1 MQLPN
6 CAVGATA
13 KYLGNS
19 GPGSPVL
26 SREGM
31 FTITQHKQFMKPL
44 TGAVSKY
51 NTIEEE
57 GPKLDK
63 EEVKHEFNLIKH
75 KLRME
80 KIDAKIR
87 KDEVFH
93 ATHKDRKVIPTNK
106 LPFTK
111 VVNKAKPV
119 FDSEWDEKN
128 KALIKACVEERR

>member
-57 GPKLDK
+57 PKK
-63 EEVKHEFNLIKH
+63 
-75 KLRME
+75 
-80 KIDAKIR
+80 DAYLLNIL
-87 KDEVFH
+87 FG
-93 ATHKDRKVIPTNK
+93 
-106 LPFTK
+106 
-111 VVNKAKPV
+111 
-119 FDSEWDEKN
+119 S
-128 KALIKACVEERR
+128 